1 MKYETYFEYI
11 SFLKNI
17 NNFEYALNDSE
28 IFKEV
33 KLTKQEIEAI
43 SLKDINGYNSK
54 KCSKQMGID
63 IKEFEA
69 LINSARKK
77 IALAISD
84 ATSIKVTID
93 EKLEEIK
100 ENLEDGKVCKFRCA
114 TCGYIYYVNY
124 EKGNIICP
132 KCNSTKVMTNEDAGF
147 TKKWFNKK

>member
-33 KLTKQEIEAI
+33 KLTKEEIEAI

-63 IKEFEA
+63 IKEFEHF
-69 LINSARKK
+69 L
-77 IALAISD
+77 L
-84 ATSIKVTID
+84 
-93 EKLEEIK
+93 
-100 ENLEDGKVCKFRCA
+100 
-114 TCGYIYYVNY
+114 
-124 EKGNIICP
+124 
-132 KCNSTKVMTNEDAGF
+132 
-147 TKKWFNKK
+147 

>member
-1 MKYETYFEYI
+1 MKYKTYFEYI
-11 SFLKNI
+11 SFFRDI
-17 NNFEYALNDSE
+17 NNSEYVLKDSE

-33 KLTKQEIEAI
+33 KLTKEEIKAI
-43 SLKDINGYNSK
+43 SLKDINGYSSK

-63 IKEFEA
+63 IKEFET

-84 ATSIKVTID
+84 ATSIKVTIE
-93 EKLEEIK
+93 EKVEEIK

-124 EKGNIICP
+124 ENGVIRCP
-132 KCNSTKVMTNEDAGF
+132 KCSSIKVMTSGEAGF